1 VTDAFAGITRKRA
14 GTGWAYYAPNGTS
27 IRDHDKRRRLN
38 KLAIP
43 PAWTDVWICPDQA
56 ATSRRR
62 RARPQAV
69 FTTRLAP
76 IRPLRGAQAEPS

>member
-1 VTDAFAGITRKRA
+1 MTDAFAGITRKRA
-14 GTGWAYYAPNGTS
+14 GTGWAYYAPNGAR

-56 ATSRRR
+56 ATSTR
-62 RARPQAV
+62 RARPQTV